1 MKKKTIIA
9 IFLIILACCFW
20 FYKNKYLSKIT
31 SPQQKIVVVNSILPL
46 WQITNFLTSQKFQK
60 INDPEEGIYPRITKM
75 EMSLNS
81 IKEKLDDHKKDDQK
95 QSDLNDTT
103 KQLQVVAGSK
113 LEKLEKSVHFY
124 ENLSQFSWII
134 IGAFG
139 IQLANIILTL
149 LKK

>member
-1 MKKKTIIA
+1 MSEDSELKALVLKLYNRLDKIEHSPALNGGFSTLSTDVKNLMEDVKKMD
-9 IFLIILACCFW
+9 
-20 FYKNKYLSKIT
+20 
-31 SPQQKIVVVNSILPL
+31 
-46 WQITNFLTSQKFQK
+46 QKFQK

-81 IKEKLDDHKKDDQK
+81 IKEKLDDHKKEDQK

-124 ENLSQFSWII
+124 ESLSQFSWII

>member
-1 MKKKTIIA
+1 MSDDSELKGLVLKLYNRLDKIEHSPALNGGFSTLSTDVKNLMEDVKKMD
-9 IFLIILACCFW
+9 
-20 FYKNKYLSKIT
+20 
-31 SPQQKIVVVNSILPL
+31 
-46 WQITNFLTSQKFQK
+46 QKFQK

-81 IKEKLDDHKKDDQK
+81 IKEKLDDHKKEDQK
-95 QSDLNDTT
+95 QSELNDTT
-103 KQLQVVAGSK
+103 KQLQVVAGDK

-124 ENLSQFSWII
+124 ESLSRFSWII